1 MLWLFSPLLDCGRG
15 YTLMHSRYSLAP
27 LIHVLIIE
35 SAAAKAE
42 DQREERRSVGYPAL
56 IL

>member
-1 MLWLFSPLLDCGRG
+1 
-15 YTLMHSRYSLAP
+15 MHSRYSLAP